1 MPLPGE
7 DRMYMTKLRM
17 EQEIISLLG
26 GRAAEFI
33 VLKDVTTGASNDIQR
48 ATAMARSMVTQYG
61 MSDILGP
68 IQFGDDSNEVF
79 IGRDW
84 GHARNY
90 SEDVATT
97 IDKEVRRIV
106 DTAYSE
112 AIRLLKENME
122 VLHACAKL
130 LVEKE
135 KITGAEFRELFEEEV
150 RNNVLGITA
159 LEEKEDISLQKETV
173 TLEKQQEAMDLE
185 KDEDKGGN

>member
-1 MPLPGE
+1 
-7 DRMYMTKLRM
+7 
-17 EQEIISLLG
+17 
-26 GRAAEFI
+26 
-33 VLKDVTTGASNDIQR
+33 
-48 ATAMARSMVTQYG
+48 MARSMVTQYG

-68 IQFGDDSNEVF
+68 IQFGDDSDEVF

-112 AIRLLKENME
+112 AIRMLKENME
-122 VLHACAKL
+122 ILHASAKL
-130 LVEKE
+130 LVERE
-135 KITGAEFRELFEEEV
+135 KVTGEEFRELFEEEK

-159 LEEKEDISLQKETV
+159 VDNDNEQQTNTTAIN
-173 TLEKQQEAMDLE
+173 LEKKEQE
-185 KDEDKGGN
+185 

>member
-1 MPLPGE
+1 
-7 DRMYMTKLRM
+7 M

-68 IQFGDDSNEVF
+68 IQFGDDSDEVF

-112 AIRLLKENME
+112 AIRMLKENME
-122 VLHACAKL
+122 ILHASAKL
-130 LVEKE
+130 LVERE
-135 KITGAEFRELFEEEV
+135 KVTGEEFRELFEEEK

-159 LEEKEDISLQKETV
+159 VDNDNEQQTNTTAIN
-173 TLEKQQEAMDLE
+173 LEKKEQE
-185 KDEDKGGN
+185 

>member
-1 MPLPGE
+1 
-7 DRMYMTKLRM
+7 M
-17 EQEIISLLG
+17 EQEIISFLG
-26 GRAAEFI
+26 GRAAEYI

-90 SEDVATT
+90 SEDIATT

-112 AIRLLKENME
+112 AIRMLKENME
-122 VLHACAKL
+122 ILHASAKL

-135 KITGAEFRELFEEEV
+135 KITGEEFRELFDEEK
-150 RNNVLGITA
+150 RSKVLGVTTISENNEESKEENEKGVS
-159 LEEKEDISLQKETV
+159 LEKEQTI
-173 TLEKQQEAMDLE
+173 DLE
-185 KDEDKGGN
+185 KKEE

>member
-1 MPLPGE
+1 
-7 DRMYMTKLRM
+7 
-17 EQEIISLLG
+17 
-26 GRAAEFI
+26 
-33 VLKDVTTGASNDIQR
+33 
-48 ATAMARSMVTQYG
+48 

-112 AIRLLKENME
+112 AIRMLKENME
-122 VLHACAKL
+122 ILHASAKL

-135 KITGAEFRELFEEEV
+135 KVTGEEFRELFEEEK
-150 RNNVLGITA
+150 RNDVLGITSMESDDKKEI
-159 LEEKEDISLQKETV
+159 EEKEIE
-173 TLEKQQEAMDLE
+173 EKVDLS
-185 KDEDKGGN
+185 KGE

>member
-1 MPLPGE
+1 
-7 DRMYMTKLRM
+7 
-17 EQEIISLLG
+17 
-26 GRAAEFI
+26 
-33 VLKDVTTGASNDIQR
+33 
-48 ATAMARSMVTQYG
+48 MARSMVTQYG

-112 AIRLLKENME
+112 AIRMLKENME
-122 VLHACAKL
+122 ILHASAKL

-135 KITGAEFRELFEEEV
+135 KVTGEEFRELFEEEK
-150 RNNVLGITA
+150 RNDVLGITSMESDDKKEI
-159 LEEKEDISLQKETV
+159 EEKEIE
-173 TLEKQQEAMDLE
+173 EKVDLS
-185 KDEDKGGN
+185 KGE

>member
-1 MPLPGE
+1 
-7 DRMYMTKLRM
+7 MYMTKLHM
-17 EQEIISLLG
+17 EQEIVSLLG

-68 IQFGDDSNEVF
+68 IQFGDDSDEVF

-112 AIRLLKENME
+112 AIRMLKENME
-122 VLHACAKL
+122 ILHASAKL

-135 KITGAEFRELFEEEV
+135 KVTGEEFRELFDEEK
-150 RNNVLGITA
+150 RNTVLGITA
-159 LEEKEDISLQKETV
+159 MDNDSENQTEQQTNTTAIH
-173 TLEKQQEAMDLE
+173 LEKKEQE
-185 KDEDKGGN
+185 